1 MGLFFNYNKPGPGV
15 DKDAPK
21 KKGVFRFFE
30 IFGRKIGKLFQLN
43 MLYFICSLPIL
54 MLLYLFYAPFISGL
68 FGEMPIAEIGI
79 SEENLTTYQAMIN
92 LFLTAISVTLFGS
105 GPASCAA
112 AYIERCFVREQHA
125 WMISDFFAKYKENFK
140 QSMILSVMDIVIVAA
155 SSFAVSFYYNQFTAT
170 GSNIWFVL
178 MIVLVIAEIVY
189 SFMHCYIYQLMV
201 TFEDKLTHHIKNAVL
216 LTFSTFP
223 VLLIIMIILTVTAYL
238 IFTTF
243 SPMFALI
250 LAFLCLL
257 TFLRF
262 PIEFYTSSVIQKKIL
277 DGIESDDEEFKEKE
291 ITGSGQSDTQQ

>member
-21 KKGVFRFFE
+21 KKGIFRFFE

-43 MLYFICSLPIL
+43 MLYFLCSLPIFV
-54 MLLYLFYAPFISGL
+54 LLYLYFIPYISGL
-68 FGEMPIAEIGI
+68 FSNMPIAKTGI
-79 SEENLTTYQAMIN
+79 SEENLSTYQAMIT
-92 LFLTAISVTLFGS
+92 LFLTVMSVTLYGS

-125 WMISDFFAKYKENFK
+125 WMMSDFFGKYKENFK
-140 QSMILSVMDIVIVAA
+140 QGMILSVIDIVATVAGFF
-155 SSFAVSFYYNQFTAT
+155 SIGFYYRQFTAT
-170 GSNIWFVL
+170 RNNLWFIL
-178 MIVLVIAEIVY
+178 MILLLLAEFVY

-223 VLLIIMIILTVTAYL
+223 MLLILILVIAVIAYFL
-238 IFTTF
+238 YTTF
-243 SPMFALI
+243 APMFALI
-250 LAFLCLL
+250 LSFLCLL

-277 DGIESDDEEFKEKE
+277 DGITPDDEDFKEIETKDNNQ
-291 ITGSGQSDTQQ
+291 SGIQQ

>member
-21 KKGVFRFFE
+21 KKGIFRFFE

-43 MLYFICSLPIL
+43 MMYFICSLPIL
-54 MLLYLFYAPFISGL
+54 ILLYLFFVPFISGL
-68 FGEMPIAEIGI
+68 LGEIPLAEAGV
-79 SEENLTTYQAMIN
+79 SEESITTYQAMIN
-92 LFLTAISVTLFGS
+92 LFLTVLSVTLFGS

-125 WMISDFFAKYKENFK
+125 WMMSDFFGKYKENFK
-140 QSMILSVMDIVIVAA
+140 QSMILSVLDIVITAA
-155 SSFAVSFYYNQFTAT
+155 AFFAISFYYNQFTNT
-170 GSNIWFVL
+170 GNNIWFVL
-178 MIVLVIAEIVY
+178 MVVLIVAEFVY

-223 VLLIIMIILTVTAYL
+223 FLLVIMVIITVIAYL
-238 IFTTF
+238 LFTTF

-250 LAFLCLL
+250 LSFLCLL

-262 PIEFYTSSVIQKKIL
+262 PIEFYASSVIQKKIL
-277 DGIESDDEEFKEKE
+277 DAIPDDDEEFKEKE
-291 ITGSGQSDTQQ
+291 TTDSEQNGVNP